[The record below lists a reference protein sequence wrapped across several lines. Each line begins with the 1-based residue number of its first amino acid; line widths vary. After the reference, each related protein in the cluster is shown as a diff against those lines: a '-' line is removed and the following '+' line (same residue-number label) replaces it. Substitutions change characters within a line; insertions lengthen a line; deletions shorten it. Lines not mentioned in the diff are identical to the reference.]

1 MLLHYFDAHR
11 DGFTV
16 DDAGERHQSSSDES
30 DAVFFEGRDG
40 AAVVEDPVLPRS
52 LLVLRLLLLLL
63 VLLLG
68 GGGRLPREG
77 ERQKIRLMSCLIVDF
92 ARYFTAYSSTLVV
105 KTDTASDRERSP
117 WISTPCE

>member
-63 VLLLG
+63 LLLLG
-68 GGGRLPREG
+68 GGGRSPREG
-77 ERQKIRLMSCLIVDF
+77 ERHGANGKDPLDELPHCGLREILRCVFEYLGCQ
-92 ARYFTAYSSTLVV
+92 
-105 KTDTASDRERSP
+105 DRHSQR
-117 WISTPCE
+117 